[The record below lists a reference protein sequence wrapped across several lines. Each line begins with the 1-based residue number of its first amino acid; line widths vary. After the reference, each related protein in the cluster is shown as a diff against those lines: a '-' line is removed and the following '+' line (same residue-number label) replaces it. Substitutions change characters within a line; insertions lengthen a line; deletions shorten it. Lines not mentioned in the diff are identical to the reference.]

1 MLIAPQILL
10 LLPVLILLLLSSLT
24 SPGDENHDQVLSSQ
38 QMETISHTSFLSYIR
53 LNFFR
58 VTTIQ

>member
-24 SPGDENHDQVLSSQ
+24 SPGDENHDQVVSSQ
-38 QMETISHTSFLSYIR
+38 QMEAISHTSFLPYIWQ
-53 LNFFR
+53 NFFR
-58 VTTIQ
+58 ITTVQ